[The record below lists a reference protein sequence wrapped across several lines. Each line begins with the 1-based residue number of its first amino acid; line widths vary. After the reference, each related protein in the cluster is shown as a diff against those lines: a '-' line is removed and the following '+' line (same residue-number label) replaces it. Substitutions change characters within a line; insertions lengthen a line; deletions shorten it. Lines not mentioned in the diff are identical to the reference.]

1 MTFYADMADTAT
13 DLLTEFGQEV
23 TITRPSLNFDPVTNK
38 PTSGGTVNNTT
49 VGLFTN
55 IDRSLVDGTRIQDT
69 ERVMVIDAS
78 FAPRMGDLVDVSG
91 AVVAESVGA
100 APGIILSAGQALAWT
115 IVAIRDINPA
125 GTPVCYFVQV
135 RR

>member
-100 APGIILSAGQALAWT
+100 APGIILSEGQAVAWT

>member
-100 APGIILSAGQALAWT
+100 APGIILSAGQAVAWT
-115 IVAIRDINPA
+115 IVAIREINPA

>member
-1 MTFYADMADTAT
+1 MTFYSEMADTAT
-13 DLLTEFGQEV
+13 ELLTEFGQEI
-23 TITRPSLNFDPVTNK
+23 TITRPSLNFDPVANK

-91 AVVAESVGA
+91 AVAAESVGA
-100 APGIILSAGQALAWT
+100 APGIILSAGQAVAWT

>member
-1 MTFYADMADTAT
+1 MTFYSEMADTAT
-13 DLLTEFGQEV
+13 ELLTEFGQKI

-55 IDRSLVDGTRIQDT
+55 IDRSLVDGTRIQDI

-100 APGIILSAGQALAWT
+100 APGIILSAGQAVAWT
-115 IVAIRDINPA
+115 IVAIREINPA

>member
-78 FAPRMGDLVDVSG
+78 FAPRMGDLVDVYG
-91 AVVAESVGA
+91 AVAAESVGA
-100 APGIILSAGQALAWT
+100 APGIILSAGQAVAWT
-115 IVAIRDINPA
+115 IVAIREINPA